1 MHKEWEFEAAR
12 IKEVRE
18 LISKELV
25 DRLKKS
31 DELKADTRKLNKEM
45 WDETGGISSL
55 ELGNAT
61 WYLPGHSFGTGLTG
75 LYHGSC
81 LCTLHKGGAIAW
93 IM

>member
-1 MHKEWEFEAAR
+1 MLE
-12 IKEVRE
+12 
-18 LISKELV
+18 
-25 DRLKKS
+25 
-31 DELKADTRKLNKEM
+31 
-45 WDETGGISSL
+45 
-55 ELGNAT
+55 ELGDPPQPYIYVIVATGNIYEDVVVLALWSWKWT